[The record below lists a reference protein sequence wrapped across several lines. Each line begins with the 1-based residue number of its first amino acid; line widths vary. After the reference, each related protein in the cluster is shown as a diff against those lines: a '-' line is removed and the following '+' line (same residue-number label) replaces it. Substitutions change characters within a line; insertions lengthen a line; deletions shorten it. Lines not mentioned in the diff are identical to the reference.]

1 MSTLSLRLPDSV
13 HEQIKILAK
22 KDGISINQF
31 AASAIAEKM
40 AAYLTEDYLKRRA
53 AAGDEAA
60 FVAALSKVPSVEPSA
75 EDKLP
80 E

>member
-13 HEQIKILAK
+13 HEQIKLLAK

-40 AAYLTEDYLKRRA
+40 AAYLTEEYLKKRA
-53 AAGDEAA
+53 ATGSEQA
-60 FVAALSKVPSVEPSA
+60 FLTAMAKVPATEPA
-75 EDKLP
+75 TDDKLP
-80 E
+80 

>member
-13 HEQIKILAK
+13 HEQIKLLAK

-40 AAYLTEDYLKRRA
+40 AAYLTEEYLKKRA
-53 AAGDEAA
+53 AAGNEAA
-60 FVAALSKVPSVEPSA
+60 FLAAMAKVPDDETIA

-80 E
+80 

>member
-40 AAYLTEDYLKRRA
+40 AAYLTEEYLKKRA
-53 AAGDEAA
+53 EKGNEAA
-60 FVAALSKVPSVEPSA
+60 FLSVMAKVPTIEPA
-75 EDKLP
+75 PEDKLP

>member
-13 HEQIKILAK
+13 HEQIKLLAK

-40 AAYLTEDYLKRRA
+40 AAYLTEEYLKKRA
-53 AAGDEAA
+53 ANGSEQA
-60 FVAALSKVPSVEPSA
+60 FLSAMDKIPATEPAA

-80 E
+80 

>member
-40 AAYLTEDYLKRRA
+40 AAYLTEEYLKERA
-53 AAGDEAA
+53 AIANQQAFFAA
-60 FVAALSKVPSVEPSA
+60 MQKVPKVTPSD

-80 E
+80 

>member
-13 HEQIKILAK
+13 HEQIKQLAK

-40 AAYLTEDYLKRRA
+40 AAYLTEEYLQKRA
-53 AAGDEAA
+53 AAGSEAA
-60 FVAALSKVPSVEPSA
+60 FLTALEKVPDVDPAE

-80 E
+80 

>member
-40 AAYLTEDYLKRRA
+40 AAYLTEEYLKKRA
-53 AAGDEAA
+53 EKGNEAA
-60 FVAALSKVPSVEPSA
+60 FLAVMAKVPAIEPTP

>member
-13 HEQIKILAK
+13 HEQIKLLAK

-40 AAYLTEDYLKRRA
+40 AAYLTEEYLKKRA
-53 AAGDEAA
+53 ANGSEQA
-60 FVAALSKVPSVEPSA
+60 FLTAMAKVPDVETVN

-80 E
+80 

>member
-1 MSTLSLRLPDSV
+1 MSTLSLRLPDSL

-40 AAYLTEDYLKRRA
+40 AAYLTEEYLKERA
-53 AAGDEAA
+53 ANADRSA
-60 FVAALSKVPSVEPSA
+60 FLQLMDKVPDVSA
-75 EDKLP
+75 DPQDKL
-80 E
+80 

>member
-13 HEQIKILAK
+13 HEQIKLLAK

-40 AAYLTEDYLKRRA
+40 AAYLTEEYLKKRA
-53 AAGDEAA
+53 AIGDEQA
-60 FVAALSKVPSVEPSA
+60 FLSAMEKVPVVEPAA

-80 E
+80 

>member
-40 AAYLTEDYLKRRA
+40 AAYLTEEYLKKRA
-53 AAGDEAA
+53 EKGNESA
-60 FVAALSKVPSVEPSA
+60 FLAVMAKVPAADPA
-75 EDKLP
+75 PEDKLL

>member
-13 HEQIKILAK
+13 HEQIKLLAK

-40 AAYLTEDYLKRRA
+40 AAYLTEEYLKKRA
-53 AAGDEAA
+53 ANGSEQA
-60 FVAALSKVPSVEPSA
+60 FLTAMAKVPDIETVN

-80 E
+80 

>member
-13 HEQIKILAK
+13 HEQIKLLAK

-40 AAYLTEDYLKRRA
+40 AAYLTEEYLKKRA
-53 AAGDEAA
+53 ANGSEQA
-60 FVAALSKVPSVEPSA
+60 FLTAMAKAPDVETVN

-80 E
+80 

>member
-40 AAYLTEDYLKRRA
+40 AAYLTEEYLKKRA
-53 AAGDEAA
+53 EKGNEAA
-60 FVAALSKVPSVEPSA
+60 FLAVMTKVPAADPA
-75 EDKLP
+75 PEDKLL

>member
-40 AAYLTEDYLKRRA
+40 AAYLTEEYLKKRA
-53 AAGDEAA
+53 EKGNEAA
-60 FVAALSKVPSVEPSA
+60 FLAVMAKVPAIEPEP

>member
-13 HEQIKILAK
+13 HEQIKLLAK

-40 AAYLTEDYLKRRA
+40 AAYLTEEYLKKRA
-53 AAGDEAA
+53 ANGSEQA
-60 FVAALSKVPSVEPSA
+60 FLSAMDKVPATEPAA

-80 E
+80 

>member
-13 HEQIKILAK
+13 HEQIKLLAK

-40 AAYLTEDYLKRRA
+40 AAYLTEEYLKKRA
-53 AAGDEAA
+53 VNGSEQA
-60 FVAALSKVPSVEPSA
+60 FLTAMAKVPDVETVN

-80 E
+80 

>member
-40 AAYLTEDYLKRRA
+40 AAYLTEEYLKKRA
-53 AAGDEAA
+53 EKGNEAA
-60 FVAALSKVPSVEPSA
+60 FLAVMAKVPAIEPA
-75 EDKLP
+75 PEDKLP

>member
-13 HEQIKILAK
+13 HEQIKQLAK

-40 AAYLTEDYLKRRA
+40 AAYLTEEYLKKRA
-53 AAGDEAA
+53 ASGDEREFLAA
-60 FVAALSKVPSVEPSA
+60 MEKVPTVAP
-75 EDKLP
+75 DTDDQLP
-80 E
+80 

>member
-13 HEQIKILAK
+13 HEQIKQLAK

-40 AAYLTEDYLKRRA
+40 AAYLTEEYLKKRA
-53 AAGDEAA
+53 ANGNEQA
-60 FVAALSKVPSVEPSA
+60 FLSAMDKVPATEPA
-75 EDKLP
+75 VEDKLP
-80 E
+80 

>member
-13 HEQIKILAK
+13 HEQIKLLAK

-40 AAYLTEDYLKRRA
+40 AAYLTEEYLKKRA
-53 AAGDEAA
+53 ASGNEPVFLSALAKVPAVEAA
-60 FVAALSKVPSVEPSA
+60 A

-80 E
+80 

>member
-40 AAYLTEDYLKRRA
+40 AAYLTEEYLKKRA
-53 AAGDEAA
+53 EKGNEAA
-60 FVAALSKVPSVEPSA
+60 FLATMAKVPSVQPAA
-75 EDKLP
+75 EDELP
-80 E
+80 K

>member
-40 AAYLTEDYLKRRA
+40 AAYLTEEYLKKRA
-53 AAGDEAA
+53 AAGNEPTFMAA
-60 FVAALSKVPSVEPSA
+60 MSKVPAVDPSP

>member
-13 HEQIKILAK
+13 HEQIKLLAK

-40 AAYLTEDYLKRRA
+40 AAYLTEEYLKKRA
-53 AAGDEAA
+53 AAGNEAA
-60 FVAALSKVPSVEPSA
+60 FLAAMAKVPDDETIA
-75 EDKLP
+75 DDKLP
-80 E
+80 

>member
-13 HEQIKILAK
+13 HEQIKLLAK

-40 AAYLTEDYLKRRA
+40 AAYLTEEYLKKRA
-53 AAGDEAA
+53 AAGSEQA
-60 FVAALSKVPSVEPSA
+60 FLTAMAKVPDVETVN

-80 E
+80 